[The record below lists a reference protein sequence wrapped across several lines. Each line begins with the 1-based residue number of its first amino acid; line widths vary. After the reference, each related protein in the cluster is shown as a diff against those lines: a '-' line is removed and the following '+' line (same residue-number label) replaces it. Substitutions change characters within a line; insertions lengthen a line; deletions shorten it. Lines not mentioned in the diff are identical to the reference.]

1 MKNHYKLSNRYKLNN
16 NVLMGPY
23 IMATTVYEDLNG
35 LNYIRRLRIAMLR
48 DERKEKLEKLG
59 WR

>member
-1 MKNHYKLSNRYKLNN
+1 
-16 NVLMGPY
+16 
-23 IMATTVYEDLNG
+23 MATTVYEDLNG